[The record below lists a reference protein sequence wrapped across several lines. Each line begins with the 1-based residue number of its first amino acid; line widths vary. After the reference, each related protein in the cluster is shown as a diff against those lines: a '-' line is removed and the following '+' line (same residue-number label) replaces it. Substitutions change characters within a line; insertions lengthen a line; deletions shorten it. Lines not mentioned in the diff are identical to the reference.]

1 MFVGSQ
7 VEIAVERAQGV
18 MQAICVA
25 RSRPDPRGRIV
36 KAKWLL
42 GSWSAYRS

>member
-7 VEIAVERAQGV
+7 VDIAVERAQGV
-18 MQAICVA
+18 MQACFA

-42 GSWSAYRS
+42 GSCAAYCS